1 MRILFVIST
10 LRAGGAERVTSSLA
24 NALSKEHEV
33 ALLRFDD
40 SKPFYEINQNVKLMS
55 LGYGVSDFGFV
66 GNLKKRFNKIL
77 ALRNVISGGKFDA
90 VISFMDSTNLLVLG
104 ASIGLKTPIFISE
117 HSYCKFLSL
126 KWRMLKRVFYP
137 LATGL
142 SVLTKEDLEYYKFVK
157 NIKVIYNPMNFAP
170 SNLSEPKDNL
180 IIFVG
185 RLIKPK
191 GCDIFLDSLKLLQN
205 ELKCWKIAILGD
217 GDERQNLQK
226 KAQNI
231 NLDIEFCG
239 MVQNIDYYYKKAKIL
254 ALSSRFEGL
263 GNAFIEA
270 IFYDILRVATPTSGA
285 KELIKD
291 GFDGF
296 ISSDFEPESFVKKL
310 KEALNLDE
318 NLIQNAKA
326 RACEFDIQ
334 TIQNKWIDFI
344 QKAKK

>member
-10 LRAGGAERVTSSLA
+10 LRAGGAERVASALA
-24 NALSKEHEV
+24 NALSNAHEIS
-33 ALLRFDD
+33 LLRFDD
-40 SKPFYEINQNVKLMS
+40 AKPFYEINQNVKLMS
-55 LGYGVSDFGFV
+55 LEYGVSDFGLI
-66 GNLKKRFNKIL
+66 GNLKKRFSKIL
-77 ALRNVISGGKFDA
+77 ALRNVINGGKFDA
-90 VISFMDSTNLLVLG
+90 VISFMDSTNLLVLA
-104 ASIGLKTPIFISE
+104 ASTWLKTPIFISE

-126 KWRMLKRVFYP
+126 KWRILKRIFYP

-157 NIKVIYNPMNFAP
+157 NTKIIYNPMNFVP
-170 SNLSEPKDNL
+170 SNLSQPKENL

-191 GCDIFLDSLKLLQN
+191 GCDIFLSSLKLLQN
-205 ELKCWKIAILGD
+205 ELKGWKIAILGD
-217 GDERQNLQK
+217 GDERVNLQK
-226 KAQNI
+226 TAQNI

-239 MVQNIDYYYKKAKIL
+239 MVQNIDEFYKKAKIL

-270 IFYDILRVATPTSGA
+270 IFYDVLRVATPTSGA

-296 ISSDFEPESFVKKL
+296 ISSDFEPESFAKKL
-310 KEALNLDE
+310 KEALNLDA
-318 NLIQNAKA
+318 NLTQNA
-326 RACEFDIQ
+326 RVRQSEFDIK
-334 TIQNKWIDFI
+334 TIQNQWVDFI